1 MIADCL
7 TKPVVKNKLEFCKN
21 VLLCSKNVIK
31 WVC

>member
-21 VLLCSKNVIK
+21 VLLGSKNVNSNG
-31 WVC
+31 